1 VPTATGLR
9 LITIATI
16 DWAIFARLERHL
28 RFTTATCARCGIHRT
43 RLAVAEAAAA
53 TTTLAA
59 TTVIRAT
66 TGLLARRPALGA
78 TARCIGQTTA
88 GIKFLLAC
96 GKSEFLI
103 AVATIQNLIGQGVS
117 RFLTCCTLQQTSVF
131 SVLRTITLIN
141 FLVET
146 PEFIFSSNICT
157 LQHGREYT
165 IKVVRCLTLEYSV
178 QTERGR
184 C

>member
-1 VPTATGLR
+1 VPTAAGLR

-16 DWAIFARLERHL
+16 DWAIFTGLERHL
-28 RFTTATCARCGIHRT
+28 RLTTAACARCGIHRAC
-43 RLAVAEAAAA
+43 LAVAEAAAA
-53 TTTLAA
+53 TATLTA
-59 TTVIRAT
+59 TAVIRAT

-117 RFLTCCTLQQTSVF
+117 RFLTCYTLQQKRVC
-131 SVLRTITLIN
+131 SVLRTITLVN
-141 FLVET
+141 FLVKHL
-146 PEFIFSSNICT
+146 SSFFLATSARDSTNSMIPRKPS
-157 LQHGREYT
+157 G
-165 IKVVRCLTLEYSV
+165 V
-178 QTERGR
+178 
-184 C
+184 